1 LLEDQKI
8 KRGEYLILDL
18 IIKRLYKQSNSMP
31 LNFEYR
37 VYIEKSNNKELEVIP
52 FTEVNRA
59 PNKYFI
65 ILDTSILIPYKYK
78 LEIKLK
84 NVDYTLN
91 YKNLQFI
98 VVD

>member
-1 LLEDQKI
+1 
-8 KRGEYLILDL
+8 LDL
-18 IIKRLYKQSNSMP
+18 IIKKIYKQDNSIP

-37 VYIEKSNNKELEVIP
+37 VYIEKSNNKQFEIIP

-65 ILDTSILIPYKYK
+65 KLDTQILIPYKYK

-91 YKNLQFI
+91 YNTIDFI
-98 VVD
+98 IVD